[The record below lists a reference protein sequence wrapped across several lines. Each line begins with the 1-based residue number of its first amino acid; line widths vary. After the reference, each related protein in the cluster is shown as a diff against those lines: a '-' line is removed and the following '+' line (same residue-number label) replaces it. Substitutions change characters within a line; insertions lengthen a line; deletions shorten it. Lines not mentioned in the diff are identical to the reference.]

1 MTGRSLRDGLSSQ
14 ATEPK
19 VSAFQASIPSA
30 DTLEAQLQD
39 LLIRKGI
46 RQITVLEP
54 DAMCPARFAVIR
66 IGYPQRGVG
75 DTLSEAYADCGV
87 LVQ

>member
-1 MTGRSLRDGLSSQ
+1 MTDLPPIPKDRNWSPETWRAGLDEASPPSLE
-14 ATEPK
+14 T
-19 VSAFQASIPSA
+19 
-30 DTLEAQLQD
+30 QLQD

-54 DAMCPARFAVIR
+54 DTMCPARFAVIR

-75 DTLSEAYADCGV
+75 ATLSEAFDDCGV
-87 LVQ
+87 MVQ

>member
-1 MTGRSLRDGLSSQ
+1 MTQLQGRSLTGL
-14 ATEPK
+14 
-19 VSAFQASIPSA
+19 A
-30 DTLEAQLQD
+30 DMPPLETQLQD
-39 LLIRKGI
+39 LIIRKGI

-75 DTLSEAYADCGV
+75 DTLSEAFDDCGA